1 MTPFGGTSSD
11 LALSQVGINREAL
24 ESNTSL
30 DPLLDRVRVAFVG
43 RARIRPLLMDR
54 FFEVVPLDEHR
65 PDAFARSPGGEVVLA
80 EGDAVVRGYALP
92 RTGEDVL
99 INNVFGARLNATASP
114 VEFERILR
122 ELLAEGARDRGEN
135 T

>member
-80 EGDAVVRGYALP
+80 EGDAVLRGYGLP

>member
-1 MTPFGGTSSD
+1 VTPFGGTSSD

>member
-80 EGDAVVRGYALP
+80 EGDAVLRGYGLP

-99 INNVFGARLNATASP
+99 INNVLGARLNATASP